1 MKKYI
6 KRIVKSILG
15 MPDYSILDT
24 LPLINYQMD
33 AHGIEYKPRSERDTF
48 NIEIKLERLAQGGLF
63 EMPEMVAEN
72 NVIGK
77 YFIRDAQTV
86 VDIGSGVATFEN
98 IHANNFPDVEFT
110 ASDYDIKSIS
120 WCKENRPF
128 KNVTYVTSSIDE
140 LLSQHGKYD
149 LAITVDVIEHLEDY
163 KSFAQVGY
171 GRLFIFG
178 GNKLFVLKVYNGQYT
193 LKEVEDDEDTYI
205 PVTTIG
211 ITEADSAVNE
221 QQILDDVNM
230 MSQWRRN
237 KLVSGTYV
245 DDGVSLRTTRFTDYQ
260 LDTSIKPKKET
271 DINNI
276 EITISSLKEIAKES
290 E

>member
-1 MKKYI
+1 M
-6 KRIVKSILG
+6 
-15 MPDYSILDT
+15 
-24 LPLINYQMD
+24 
-33 AHGIEYKPRSERDTF
+33 
-48 NIEIKLERLAQGGLF
+48 
-63 EMPEMVAEN
+63 
-72 NVIGK
+72 
-77 YFIRDAQTV
+77 
-86 VDIGSGVATFEN
+86 
-98 IHANNFPDVEFT
+98 
-110 ASDYDIKSIS
+110 
-120 WCKENRPF
+120 
-128 KNVTYVTSSIDE
+128 
-140 LLSQHGKYD
+140 
-149 LAITVDVIEHLEDY
+149 
-163 KSFAQVGY
+163 
-171 GRLFIFG
+171 
-178 GNKLFVLKVYNGQYT
+178 
-193 LKEVEDDEDTYI
+193 KEVEDDEDTYI

>member
-1 MKKYI
+1 MRKTTYSHYDLGNYNKKLQTLKVDKFLGVDFNPAQLQVANNHAVDMENILFKNRVNQKRSGWEQIALVEPYHYHVVNEDGIIEERINTTSFNGFWQFEDVDGGTHYI
-6 KRIVKSILG
+6 
-15 MPDYSILDT
+15 
-24 LPLINYQMD
+24 
-33 AHGIEYKPRSERDTF
+33 AH
-48 NIEIKLERLAQGGLF
+48 
-63 EMPEMVAEN
+63 
-72 NVIGK
+72 IGK
-77 YFIRDAQTV
+77 LLYKVTRIGKGVTFLDFHLEPLVETKV
-86 VDIGSGVATFEN
+86 VGT
-98 IHANNFPDVEFT
+98 T
-110 ASDYDIKSIS
+110 
-120 WCKENRPF
+120 
-128 KNVTYVTSSIDE
+128 TY
-140 LLSQHGKYD
+140 H
-149 LAITVDVIEHLEDY
+149 LAIELEDY

-260 LDTSIKPKKET
+260 LDTSIKPKKPT